1 MKKPPAFYVASL
13 AIGDCICATPTI
25 RKISEIYGTKVKVFT
40 HFPEIF
46 AALPYVSESVDCK
59 IHFAPELMDSVKRDY
74 DLHSSFTNLGRK
86 VKLSDERG
94 IEMKHSMM
102 DIRQY
107 HAIDNGFMLKAD
119 EMHCDFVPLS
129 DVTKFDLPVNYVV
142 LHPFKN
148 WPSRTWDNK
157 NWEDLIKKLLEAKI
171 PVVVIGKDKLD
182 EKLLKHLQDETK
194 LYPDNTAIDRVF
206 KEMEERKVASIDIDG
221 LIDLT
226 NQTSLSQA
234 WNIINGA
241 LCVVTMDSGILHL
254 AGTTDTH
261 IIQLGSSID
270 PEFRAPYRKGSQK
283 YKYSY
288 VGGSCGIFCASNL
301 KYSLRDWEFGY
312 NGSTPLQS
320 VPLIDTCLENK
331 KTFECHPS
339 AEQTF
344 NIVKRFYKIQSCE
357 SCNGTGTCLA
367 LKGAIVPPY
376 GWQCPECREYRESGG
391 ESGKVMPKFLGEEFP
406 LKNDI
411 TSNEPFHPKKGI
423 AERWGNADSIK
434 SSSLQMSEEFT
445 KNLSIDAAEEISKI
459 LLQEISPM
467 LIKIESGS
475 LGDTIGAL
483 AVIDAYS
490 KGAGIG
496 VISKLGE
503 ETFGKSYP
511 NIMFFPHE
519 SEPEFKVTTGTYE
532 LKGRCFKDFKR
543 IYYKFEDPLM
553 EGYAKQ
559 LGVTEWNRPRIDV
572 KLEERPIK
580 NKYVCFSMHS
590 TAQAKHW
597 NYPNGWDIL
606 CRMLRKEGIT
616 PVCIDRHEK
625 FGVDHWW
632 NEVPTAAVKKQNMH
646 LDQMTNFIH
655 HSEFFIGI
663 SSGLSWVAHA
673 IGKPVVMISGVTS
686 LDNEFTENT
695 YRLINEKVCHG
706 CINKPDEN
714 PFDSG
719 DWLWCPI
726 NRDTDKQFECTK
738 TITPEE
744 VFAVIKQNLL

>member
-1 MKKPPAFYVASL
+1 MTDA
-13 AIGDCICATPTI
+13 
-25 RKISEIYGTKVKVFT
+25 
-40 HFPEIF
+40 
-46 AALPYVSESVDCK
+46 
-59 IHFAPELMDSVKRDY
+59 EL
-74 DLHSSFTNLGRK
+74 
-86 VKLSDERG
+86 DE
-94 IEMKHSMM
+94 
-102 DIRQY
+102 
-107 HAIDNGFMLKAD
+107 
-119 EMHCDFVPLS
+119 
-129 DVTKFDLPVNYVV
+129 
-142 LHPFKN
+142 PFK
-148 WPSRTWDNK
+148 
-157 NWEDLIKKLLEAKI
+157 
-171 PVVVIGKDKLD
+171 
-182 EKLLKHLQDETK
+182 
-194 LYPDNTAIDRVF
+194 
-206 KEMEERKVASIDIDG
+206 
-221 LIDLT
+221 
-226 NQTSLSQA
+226 
-234 WNIINGA
+234 
-241 LCVVTMDSGILHL
+241 
-254 AGTTDTH
+254 
-261 IIQLGSSID
+261 
-270 PEFRAPYRKGSQK
+270 
-283 YKYSY
+283 
-288 VGGSCGIFCASNL
+288 
-301 KYSLRDWEFGY
+301 
-312 NGSTPLQS
+312 
-320 VPLIDTCLENK
+320 
-331 KTFECHPS
+331 
-339 AEQTF
+339 
-344 NIVKRFYKIQSCE
+344 
-357 SCNGTGTCLA
+357 
-367 LKGAIVPPY
+367 
-376 GWQCPECREYRESGG
+376 
-391 ESGKVMPKFLGEEFP
+391 
-406 LKNDI
+406 
-411 TSNEPFHPKKGI
+411 PKKGI
-423 AERWGNADSIK
+423 AERWSNPDSIK

-511 NIMFFPHE
+511 NITFFPHE

-532 LKGRCFKDFKR
+532 LKGHCFKDFKR
-543 IYYKFEDPLM
+543 IYYKFEDPLI